1 MNAKLSYDF
10 TLLFIIC
17 LFCLYFQTYHYLFR
31 SFRYCWLYYTDLL
44 ENIRENWHSDN
55 YGTCGENGK
64 FVSFHS
70 PWHLL
75 QLILKT
81 HFAIRALVPFIAK
94 LSRKYENALSVF
106 GDRKTITKALLCW
119 RLSVLYQI
127 IMAVLFSLL
136 FLYNYARN
144 FLGTGKNYHNLGSQA
159 LNIFHSIT
167 IIKYYKSIKRCT
179 FAFYLLKFIII

>member
-1 MNAKLSYDF
+1 MMESYD
-10 TLLFIIC
+10 
-17 LFCLYFQTYHYLFR
+17 YHL
-31 SFRYCWLYYTDLL
+31 
-44 ENIRENWHSDN
+44 N
-55 YGTCGENGK
+55 
-64 FVSFHS
+64 
-70 PWHLL
+70 
-75 QLILKT
+75 LILKT

-144 FLGTGKNYHNLGSQA
+144 FLGTGKNYYNL
-159 LNIFHSIT
+159 
-167 IIKYYKSIKRCT
+167 
-179 FAFYLLKFIII
+179 